1 MVLSWTDLVM
11 QSRTLVVCQDKASRI
26 GRKPSRM
33 ANLIERPQRRTV
45 AATVVKTRNRFAF
58 QSASE
63 WIATGVAAGEPGDPP
78 HSLSRS
84 TLLTRSSQ
92 EWTGNFTGDPL
103 GVPAR
108 CSVQMGQWAEVGED

>member
-58 QSASE
+58 QKRERVDCDGRGCGRAR
-63 WIATGVAAGEPGDPP
+63 
-78 HSLSRS
+78 RS
-84 TLLTRSSQ
+84 TS
-92 EWTGNFTGDPL
+92 
-103 GVPAR
+103 
-108 CSVQMGQWAEVGED
+108 